1 MLLASPKSRKRRL
14 LGLAE
19 RRGSAAHR
27 LGDEVR
33 RRGSF
38 DISNGAQRLEPLA
51 PSMKAGPDHGA
62 TAREKP
68 FQIPDTMDLMESR
81 MRRFT
86 TVDLDENLG
95 DVKAAASRAPIVIT
109 EQGEDRFVI
118 MSIEDFE
125 RLRKSGVPQRAF
137 GAGETPP
144 ESQLRFWRSSIESW
158 RSRGFGARKKP
169 ARRSRRA

>member
-1 MLLASPKSRKRRL
+1 
-14 LGLAE
+14 
-19 RRGSAAHR
+19 
-27 LGDEVR
+27 
-33 RRGSF
+33 
-38 DISNGAQRLEPLA
+38 
-51 PSMKAGPDHGA
+51 
-62 TAREKP
+62 
-68 FQIPDTMDLMESR
+68 

-144 ESQLRFWRSSIESW
+144 EIAAPLLAVIDRILEEPGVWRAEETRAQIEAGLKSLRAGKSEDGEAVFDRLEAEIDEDE
-158 RSRGFGARKKP
+158 
-169 ARRSRRA
+169 RRETQ